1 MAERSRVASTL
12 NKIADP
18 VFIAAL
24 SSNDQAAMS
33 DFVADFFSRDADTD
47 ISDSEEEE
55 EPGKWQL

>member
-18 VFIAAL
+18 VFMAAL
-24 SSNDQAAMS
+24 SSHNQTAMS